1 MLAILPDKPDRPP
14 VNPDVEGLILDQPA
28 QPLALLPLTEEEQ
41 VRESLEQCDM
51 SCSYQQRCSTVIR
64 TYVCSYFCV
73 LILYMCNIV
82 YFEYHQ

>member
-51 SCSYQQRCSTVIR
+51 SCSDQQRCSTVI
-64 TYVCSYFCV
+64 
-73 LILYMCNIV
+73 
-82 YFEYHQ
+82 